1 MKKSELKQIIKE
13 EYEKL
18 ISEGLLTE
26 KFQSPALAALAKQ
39 LSSGTWSDGKKFF
52 TTLAKRKGFDWANT
66 PPEAITQGNVG
77 SSDSNVLNVYIVTTD
92 SKRNNTSKG
101 EGWRLSKG
109 LLGMTMG
116 NKIVSMNGNLVS
128 YKGDRAGANYQNKGI
143 HNFKQLNAHSDKV
156 VMIDTTKVPTSND
169 IKRAREEAKRGATA
183 LMKARDVLDANKRR
197 YQSALTMKAGAEG
210 WKGARKYVTDA
221 TAILTKAIASHT
233 KMLSSGM
240 IMTGWDTEYGLA
252 ARMYENIMKEFQ
264 SFQEQNKSYLDNLEK
279 EKADGKDNYSSKYSK
294 DRMDQTLRN
303 MKEYSQDFTK
313 RMVKI
318 SKMKPV
324 KIKKG
329 W

>member
-1 MKKSELKQIIKE
+1 MKKSELQQIIKE
-13 EYEKL
+13 EYAKL
-18 ISEGLLTE
+18 ISEGLITE
-26 KFQSPALAALAKQ
+26 KFQSPALAALSKMLQ
-39 LSSGTWSDGKKFF
+39 NGRWNTGKTLFN
-52 TTLAKRKGFDWANT
+52 TLAKNKGFDWANT
-66 PPEAITQGNVG
+66 PNDAVSQGNTG
-77 SSDSNVLNVYIVTTD
+77 STNKDVLNVYIVTTE
-92 SKRNNTSKG
+92 KRNTTSKG
-101 EGWRLSKG
+101 EGWRLDKG

-116 NKIVSMNGNLVS
+116 NKIVGFNANLVS
-128 YKGDRAGANYQNKGI
+128 NKGDRAGATYSNKGI
-143 HNFKQLNAHSDKV
+143 SNFKQMNAHADKV
-156 VMIDTTKVPTSND
+156 VMIDTSKVPSSIE
-169 IKRAREEAKRGATA
+169 IKRSREEAKKGATA
-183 LMKARDVLDANKRR
+183 LMKAKEVLDANKRR
-197 YQSALTMKAGAEG
+197 YQNALTMKAGAEG

-264 SFQEQNKSYLDNLEK
+264 NFQEQNKAYLDNLKAEK
-279 EKADGKDNYSSKYSK
+279 DRKDNYSSKYSK

-313 RMVKI
+313 RMVKL

-324 KIKKG
+324 KITKG

>member
-1 MKKSELKQIIKE
+1 MKKSELQQIIKE
-13 EYEKL
+13 EYAKL
-18 ISEGLLTE
+18 ISEGLITE
-26 KFQSPALAALAKQ
+26 KFQSPALAALSKMLQ
-39 LSSGTWSDGKKFF
+39 NGRWNTGKTLFN
-52 TTLAKRKGFDWANT
+52 TLAKNKGFDWANT
-66 PPEAITQGNVG
+66 PNDAVSQGNTG
-77 SSDSNVLNVYIVTTD
+77 STNNDVLNVYIVTTE
-92 SKRNNTSKG
+92 KRNTTSKG
-101 EGWRLSKG
+101 EGWRLDKG

-116 NKIVSMNGNLVS
+116 NKIVGFNANLVS
-128 YKGDRAGANYQNKGI
+128 NKGDRAGATYSNKGI
-143 HNFKQLNAHSDKV
+143 SNFKQMNAHADKV
-156 VMIDTTKVPTSND
+156 VMIDTSKVPSSIE
-169 IKRAREEAKRGATA
+169 IKRSREEAKKGATA
-183 LMKARDVLDANKRR
+183 LMKAKEVLDANKRR
-197 YQSALTMKAGAEG
+197 YQRALTMKAGAEG

-264 SFQEQNKSYLDNLEK
+264 NFQEQNKAYLDNLER

>member
-1 MKKSELKQIIKE
+1 MKKSELQQIIKE
-13 EYEKL
+13 EYAKL
-18 ISEGLLTE
+18 ISEGLITE
-26 KFQSPALAALAKQ
+26 KFQSPALAALSKM
-39 LSSGTWSDGKKFF
+39 LGNGRWNTGKKLF
-52 TTLAKRKGFDWANT
+52 TTLAKNKGFDWANT
-66 PPEAITQGNVG
+66 PNDAVSQGNTG
-77 SSDSNVLNVYIVTTD
+77 STNKDVLNVYIVTTE
-92 SKRNNTSKG
+92 KRNTTSKG
-101 EGWRLSKG
+101 EGWRLDKG

-116 NKIVSMNGNLVS
+116 NKIVGFNANLVS
-128 YKGDRAGANYQNKGI
+128 NKGDRAGATYSNKGI
-143 HNFKQLNAHSDKV
+143 SNFKQMNAHADKV
-156 VMIDTTKVPTSND
+156 VMIDTSKVPSSNE
-169 IKRAREEAKRGATA
+169 IKRSREEAKKGATA
-183 LMKARDVLDANKRR
+183 LMKAKEVLDANKRR
-197 YQSALTMKAGAEG
+197 YQNALTMKAGAEG

-264 SFQEQNKSYLDNLEK
+264 NFQEQNKAYLDNLKAEK
-279 EKADGKDNYSSKYSK
+279 DRKDNYSSKYSK

-313 RMVKI
+313 RMVKL

-324 KIKKG
+324 KITKG

>member
-1 MKKSELKQIIKE
+1 MKKSELQQIIKE
-13 EYEKL
+13 EYAKL
-18 ISEGLLTE
+18 ISEGLITE
-26 KFQSPALAALAKQ
+26 KFQSPALAALSKMLQ
-39 LSSGTWSDGKKFF
+39 NGRWNTGKTLFN
-52 TTLAKRKGFDWANT
+52 TLAKNKGFDWANT
-66 PPEAITQGNVG
+66 PNDAVSQGNTG
-77 SSDSNVLNVYIVTTD
+77 STNKDVLNVYIVTTE
-92 SKRNNTSKG
+92 KRNTTSKG
-101 EGWRLSKG
+101 EGWRLDKG

-116 NKIVSMNGNLVS
+116 NKIVGFNANLVS
-128 YKGDRAGANYQNKGI
+128 NKGDRAGATYSNKGI
-143 HNFKQLNAHSDKV
+143 SNFKQMNAHADKV
-156 VMIDTTKVPTSND
+156 VMIDTSKVPSSNE
-169 IKRAREEAKRGATA
+169 IKRSREEAKKGATA
-183 LMKARDVLDANKRR
+183 LMKAKEVLDANKRR
-197 YQSALTMKAGAEG
+197 YQNALTMKAGAEG

-264 SFQEQNKSYLDNLEK
+264 NFQEQNKAYLDNLKAEK
-279 EKADGKDNYSSKYSK
+279 DRKDNYSSKYSK

-313 RMVKI
+313 RMVKL

-324 KIKKG
+324 KITKG